1 MKSEDRIDLVVH
13 KMTTMPMRLDL
24 VMPEDDRRL
33 CEEAGRII
41 RSLQDEVAAVS
52 SERNIAV
59 GLLRGKCSVCNNR
72 KQYSHYNKGV
82 CKDCIFLPR
91 LTDNKEPRVDR
102 WEFDLSFLEVPNEE

>member
-1 MKSEDRIDLVVH
+1 MKSEDRIGLVVR
-13 KMTTMPMRLDL
+13 KMMNMPLRLDL
-24 VMPEDDRRL
+24 VMPEDDRQL
-33 CEEAGRII
+33 CQEAGLII
-41 RSLQDEVAAVS
+41 QNLQQEVAAVS
-52 SERNIAV
+52 SERNVAI

-102 WEFDLSFLEVPNEE
+102 WEFDLSFLEVSDEE

>member
-1 MKSEDRIDLVVH
+1 MKSEDRIGLVVR
-13 KMTTMPMRLDL
+13 KMMNMHLRLDL
-24 VMPEDDRRL
+24 VMSEDDRQL
-33 CEEAGRII
+33 CREAGLII
-41 RSLQDEVAAVS
+41 QNLQQEVAAVS
-52 SERNIAV
+52 SERNIAI

-102 WEFDLSFLEVPNEE
+102 WEFDLSFLEVSDEE